1 MADSEHVAP
10 GDDDHLQ
17 IDVRQQLREGLSELR
32 NQRAEVQS
40 LKEDIQ
46 GSTLNVAAEVK
57 KLKCGK
63 DLVWKYQGNKI
74 QFDINNEVDE
84 IAKQVLLAVQHA
96 KVDYSKEL
104 LGELCEKLRKRNKLI
119 RIADSSAG
127 GWDTVRLYEAN
138 PIASDSDDES
148 KIYKAENRAL
158 KRKRSSSRGKTSTVC
173 SQASGP
179 SPFPP
184 TRPWR
189 PSGLP
194 QRSATQSTYS
204 AVQPFCGL
212 HGTPPLFP
220 AFGFGAGQCFVCG
233 EYNHVRRQCPHLNR
247 AAGASRNQPANKA
260 D

>member
-1 MADSEHVAP
+1 M
-10 GDDDHLQ
+10 
-17 IDVRQQLREGLSELR
+17 REVLSELI
-32 NQRAEVQS
+32 NQPAEVLS

-46 GSTLNVAAEVK
+46 GSTRNVAAEVK

-74 QFDINNEVDE
+74 QFDFNNEVDE
-84 IAKQVLLAVQHA
+84 IAKQVLWAVQHA

-104 LGELCEKLRKRNKLI
+104 LDELCEKLRKRNKLI

-127 GWDTVRLYEAN
+127 DWDSVRLYEAN

-158 KRKRSSSRGKTSTVC
+158 KRKRSSSLGKTSTVC

-204 AVQPFCGL
+204 AVQPFVASTVPL
-212 HGTPPLFP
+212 HSSQRLDLGPVNDSSVESTTMSEDNIHISTEQQERPGTSQPIKQTSNLKDEY
-220 AFGFGAGQCFVCG
+220 GFDFFSFYTQFLRV
-233 EYNHVRRQCPHLNR
+233 
-247 AAGASRNQPANKA
+247 
-260 D
+260 